1 MKRWIVLLFVCVILT
16 SCGAEE
22 TLPETIDTKQEK
34 DEGKYDSSAEEE
46 ESEPEPELLERFE
59 YEYDENNKVII
70 GVFKDARTINTKY
83 MIAVRR

>member
-1 MKRWIVLLFVCVILT
+1 MKKWMILFLTFITLT
-16 SCGAEE
+16 SCGVEK
-22 TLPETIDTKQEK
+22 TLPEIETKQETE
-34 DEGKYDSSAEEE
+34 DSEYDSSAEQE
-46 ESEPEPELLERFE
+46 ESESEPELLERFE